1 MSTQNKTP
9 DDEAYDNLIQEL
21 GLDIDLDE
29 PIGDAAATGESDEMD
44 LSEDEL
50 FRIEDREVGR
60 QPAVEPEF
68 EDTGVEL
75 SAELVAE
82 LRSVIMGSS
91 ADAPVQPEATEAK
104 ADVFAVD
111 GVAAPL
117 ATEPPPL
124 AEDAFTYDAPDEADG
139 LVGEADEEAESWLD
153 ESTTVEDNESAF
165 DDLIAQL
172 TSGDDADLPSD
183 EQAPSDDSLLEG
195 ASEFLHPTAQA
206 AEEAEKFE
214 PPEWGNE
221 DDATDDPFAMDDPFG
236 AAEPNEVEPIG
247 EVESDIDYDDDEP
260 SSEDEG
266 GEEGFD
272 LGFDAG
278 VILREVLEERR
289 AAEEEPKFD
298 MSELIEDADE
308 GQDDEVED
316 EIETASL
323 TSDANGSLADVLGRA
338 LEDALAS
345 ADDAPQEA
353 HDYTEPDH
361 QFEDDQPPSSPFSDA
376 ALEDD
381 FSVLDAIEERPLSDF
396 DDLAVEPA
404 KPSVE
409 AEPPPMPP
417 AEADE
422 DVVYSFSMAGD
433 DAGDRLV
440 PRISLHAFCQ
450 TAPVTQLMMAVQ
462 NDRRMANVSMEV
474 HQGGSAAAFDY
485 YADRSTPHLLIV
497 ETTGSPARILA
508 ELDQLA
514 ERCDENV
521 KVIVVGA
528 ANDIRLYRELMHR
541 GVSEYIVPPMETVQ
555 LIRSVANLFVDP
567 EQPFMGKSIAV
578 TGVKGGVGASTI
590 AHNLAWVMSH
600 RMESNTTLVDLDLNF
615 GTTGLDFNEES
626 QQTIADAILSPDRFD
641 EAVLERLLTRATDNL
656 SLFTAPATLD
666 RTYDLDVETLDHVM
680 GLVRQSVP
688 FVVMDLPHIWA
699 DWFKSAVVGADEI
712 VVVAQPELASL
723 RNGKN
728 LIDFLKAARPNDA
741 PPRLVINNVGVPRR
755 PEIPVKDFAAA
766 LDVEPDLVLPFDPQ
780 LFGTAANNGQ
790 MINEV
795 SPESKCAQG
804 MDYLAALLTGRE
816 PPRERQASILNKFF
830 KR

>member
-1 MSTQNKTP
+1 MSKYNKTP

-29 PIGDAAATGESDEMD
+29 PIGENATDDASDELK
-44 LSEDEL
+44 LSQEEF
-50 FRIEDREVGR
+50 FRIEDREAGP
-60 QPAVEPEF
+60 QDLAEKDF

-82 LRSVIMGSS
+82 LRSVIMGGPSDDLVQSDS
-91 ADAPVQPEATEAK
+91 AG
-104 ADVFAVD
+104 ADVFAAD
-111 GVAAPL
+111 GVAVQPAP
-117 ATEPPPL
+117 EPPPL
-124 AEDAFTYDAPDEADG
+124 AEDAFTYEAAVDEFESDLADTGSVASENWPDES
-139 LVGEADEEAESWLD
+139 ETDEG
-153 ESTTVEDNESAF
+153 NESAF

-172 TSGDDADLPSD
+172 TSN
-183 EQAPSDDSLLEG
+183 DS
-195 ASEFLHPTAQA
+195 SEFPEEQEPMSTDAEEGHTRVEPDVFAAQA
-206 AEEAEKFE
+206 VEETEEAE
-214 PPEWGNE
+214 W
-221 DDATDDPFAMDDPFG
+221 
-236 AAEPNEVEPIG
+236 
-247 EVESDIDYDDDEP
+247 DISDDEP
-260 SSEDEG
+260 DQEFDLGAAGSNDELAHAETDVEFDSDVAEQEEIEED
-266 GEEGFD
+266 GFD

-278 VILREVLEERR
+278 VILREVLEGRR
-289 AAEEEPKFD
+289 ADETQSKFD
-298 MSELIEDADE
+298 MSDLIEDVDAEATEESISEAGEAAAIHDE
-308 GQDDEVED
+308 
-316 EIETASL
+316 
-323 TSDANGSLADVLGRA
+323 NGSLADVLGRA
-338 LEDALAS
+338 LEDALSESAE
-345 ADDAPQEA
+345 ADDH
-353 HDYTEPDH
+353 HDYTENENLYSEEQDSGSIYSSV
-361 QFEDDQPPSSPFSDA
+361 ETDDEFSA
-376 ALEDD
+376 
-381 FSVLDAIEERPLSDF
+381 LDAIDDRPLSDF
-396 DDLAVEPA
+396 DGTSANLGHQTG
-404 KPSVE
+404 E
-409 AEPPPMPP
+409 AELSPTSP
-417 AEADE
+417 AGVED
-422 DVVYSFSMAGD
+422 DVVYSFNSAGD

-440 PRISLHAFCQ
+440 PRISLHAFCR
-450 TAPVTQLMMAVQ
+450 TAPVTQLMMAAQ

-497 ETTGSPARILA
+497 ETTGSPANILA

-528 ANDIRLYRELMHR
+528 ANDIRLYRELMYR

-567 EQPFMGKSIAV
+567 EQPFVGKSIAV
-578 TGVKGGVGASTI
+578 TGVKGGVGSSTI
-590 AHNLAWVMSH
+590 AHNLAWVMSQ

-641 EAVLERLLTRATDNL
+641 EAVLERLLTRATDHL

-666 RTYDLDVETLDHVM
+666 RTYDLDVETFEHVM

-688 FVVMDLPHIWA
+688 FVVLDLPHIWA

-741 PPRLVINNVGVPRR
+741 PPRLVINNVGVPKR

-766 LDVEPDLVLPFDPQ
+766 LDVEPELVLPFDPQ

-795 SPESKCAQG
+795 APDSKCAQG

-816 PPRERQASILNKFF
+816 PPIERQASLLNKFF